1 VFVNLP
7 FTKRSG
13 QAKHRGDEPTQEH
26 STAGAAAAA
35 AAADGSDDNAGS
47 DAGAAAAAAGAEGG
61 SSGGAA
67 APKRRGAPKYQTPCA
82 PPVSDAKTKAQARAA
97 AQVIFTMHQRDIK
110 RKAALNLVHQID
122 KFTAAGGENK
132 SCCCHV
138 FAEQ

>member
-1 VFVNLP
+1 VNLP

-97 AQVIFTMHQRDIK
+97 A
-110 RKAALNLVHQID
+110 LNLVHQID